1 MKRFLISKSFQIVKT
16 ILHSGSKR
24 AYRMPK
30 ENHWTIFHKF
40 LLAEFSFNVILLNY
54 NKVFTQLKLSW

>member
-1 MKRFLISKSFQIVKT
+1 MKRFLISKSFQIVKI
-16 ILHSGSKR
+16 ILHSGSKI
-24 AYRMPK
+24 AYRMSK
-30 ENHWTIFHKF
+30 ETHWTIFHKF